1 MSHGAKL
8 ELLVKMVAHPA
19 RSSGLHRL
27 PLIMCAMAQM
37 RDAVRDSGLA
47 KRAEESRGTL
57 MAIAPSPA
65 KGLLRSMAWIARGVT
80 IQSARLAELAVPRLC
95 ARHSPFATDCPRPE
109 TSGTDGTGAGARA
122 GCERR
127 QLRI

>member
-8 ELLVKMVAHPA
+8 ELLVKMIAHAA

-47 KRAEESRGTL
+47 KRAEERQGAL

-80 IQSARLAELAVPRLC
+80 IQSTSLAELAVPRLC
-95 ARHSPFATDCPRPE
+95 AESVKLAELEWQVNLLSEPSKA
-109 TSGTDGTGAGARA
+109 AAA
-122 GCERR
+122 
-127 QLRI
+127 